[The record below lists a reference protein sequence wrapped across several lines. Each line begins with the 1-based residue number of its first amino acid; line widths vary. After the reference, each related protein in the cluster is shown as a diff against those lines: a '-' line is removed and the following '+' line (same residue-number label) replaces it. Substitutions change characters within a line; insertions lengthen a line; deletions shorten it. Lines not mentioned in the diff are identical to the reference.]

1 MRRRVISSPR
11 IVTISPG
18 AISEISTQPK
28 VCKAQVSEA
37 ITYPPSTRRPTE
49 SGRYPHGSRTAT
61 TESTPNNTKEYAPFH
76 EGIVRSNRSSHDF
89 PLAAASIRAMTSVSL
104 VAVSP
109 KPRCKSSSRNSAALI
124 RLPLCARAS
133 VPCIV
138 SNKNGCAF

>member
-1 MRRRVISSPR
+1 MSTFETAHMDRDDRPIEECGVIGVSSPAGEQ
-11 IVTISPG
+11 T
-18 AISEISTQPK
+18 
-28 VCKAQVSEA
+28 AQLAFFGLFALQHRGQEA
-37 ITYPPSTRRPTE
+37 
-49 SGRYPHGSRTAT
+49 A
-61 TESTPNNTKEYAPFH
+61 
-76 EGIVRSNRSSHDF
+76 GIK
-89 PLAAASIRAMTSVSL
+89 AMTSVSL